1 MQKNKLIFWIST
13 ALIFLFEGVMPALT
27 GHSEMSKQ
35 GIMHL
40 GYPEYFITILV
51 IFKVLGALTLILPQ
65 TPARL
70 KEWAY
75 AGFTFNIIA
84 AVASNTI
91 VDGLGFGTVFPLI
104 ILGILAVSYYQFH
117 KLMVAPRD
125 SI

>member
-1 MQKNKLIFWIST
+1 
-13 ALIFLFEGVMPALT
+13 
-27 GHSEMSKQ
+27 MSKQ

-40 GYPEYFITILV
+40 GYPEYFITMLV

-84 AVASNTI
+84 EVASNTI
-91 VDGLGFGTVFPLI
+91 VDGLGFGTVFPSI
-104 ILGILAVSYYQFH
+104 ILGVLAVSYYQFH

>member
-1 MQKNKLIFWIST
+1 
-13 ALIFLFEGVMPALT
+13 
-27 GHSEMSKQ
+27 
-35 GIMHL
+35 MHL
-40 GYPEYFITILV
+40 GYPEYFVTILV

-84 AVASNTI
+84 ASVSNTI

-104 ILGILAVSYYQFH
+104 ILGVLAVSYYQFH
-117 KLMVAPRD
+117 KLMVAPRG